1 MSTREERENIVVG
14 YGINQKG
21 ACCRSGYLCSFD
33 HQFKTLEEAEK
44 FEEEMKEMGYGDTL
58 WGIVEVTL
66 QDELDIWNR
75 EQLEE
80 FEEHNSFDGVLE
92 FAGRTTK
99 YNLTGFE
106 YIDIKEIMKEDEDFT
121 LKTKEGRTITF
132 IDGKI
137 EID

>member
-1 MSTREERENIVVG
+1 
-14 YGINQKG
+14 
-21 ACCRSGYLCSFD
+21 
-33 HQFKTLEEAEK
+33 
-44 FEEEMKEMGYGDTL
+44 MGYGDTL